1 MQHRTLVDRPVSAL
15 GPAHRLDLFARGPR
29 PVPSPDSAVP
39 VRAIRESLDEG
50 VVMTAGISSVGV
62 AGQIAVAREVLGGR
76 LVPVQDQFSPAFGS
90 P

>member
-15 GPAHRLDLFARGPR
+15 GPAHRPDLCARGPR
-29 PVPSPDSAVP
+29 PVPSPDG
-39 VRAIRESLDEG
+39 D
-50 VVMTAGISSVGV
+50 AGARD
-62 AGQIAVAREVLGGR
+62 AGRHDDTLVGR